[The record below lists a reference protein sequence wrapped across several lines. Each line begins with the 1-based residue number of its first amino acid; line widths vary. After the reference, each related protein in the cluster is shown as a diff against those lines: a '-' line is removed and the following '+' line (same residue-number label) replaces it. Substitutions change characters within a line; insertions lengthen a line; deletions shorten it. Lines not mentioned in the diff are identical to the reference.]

1 MRITLTLAA
10 ALLATSALATE
21 PPSGFAGSLSA
32 SGFVSSGQSGSWQV
46 GAMNSTY
53 GGANAFIGNGARE
66 VSTWGGSTS
75 EGFGNSF
82 RGQSAAVGAGG
93 GFARFGR
100 R

>member
-1 MRITLTLAA
+1 MRITLTIASA
-10 ALLATSALATE
+10 MLATSALATE

-32 SGFVSSGQSGSWQV
+32 SGFVAGGQSGSWQV
-46 GAMNSTY
+46 GAMNQSY
-53 GGANAFIGNGARE
+53 GGAKAFIGNGTRE

-75 EGFGNSF
+75 EGFGNNF
-82 RGQSAAVGAGG
+82 RGQSAAAGVGG